1 MTSTHAS
8 RWMLSLADLAL
19 LLLGFFI
26 MLYASDSSFSAVTEG
41 ARAAF
46 LGRPA
51 AAPLLDAPA
60 ASLFEPGEA
69 RLKEAARER
78 LLALG
83 RKAPAVTVES
93 AGRDR
98 AGNRFDSWELAAA
111 RAAAVARAV
120 REGGVPEEK
129 VRIVMASERPGQ
141 PVQGQM
147 LVLR

>member
-1 MTSTHAS
+1 MSSALAP

-26 MLYASDSSFSAVTEG
+26 ILHASGSNLSAVTEG

-46 LGRPA
+46 SGRPPA
-51 AAPLLDAPA
+51 PPLLDAPA

-69 RLKEAARER
+69 RLKEAARAR

-83 RKAPAVTVES
+83 RQAKAVTVES

-98 AGNRFDSWELAAA
+98 GANRFDSWELAAA
-111 RAAAVARAV
+111 RAAAVARTL
-120 REGGVPEEK
+120 RDGGAPEDK
-129 VRIVMASERPGQ
+129 VRIVMASERPGESTGRQ
-141 PVQGQM
+141 R